1 MAKLSWEVLYV
12 QIGDKILYPMHGA
25 GTIEKIESREILGEV
40 KEYYILNISCGGM
53 SLMLPVD
60 NCDKIGVR
68 NIVSD
73 EELEEALCI
82 LGQESTQMLDNW
94 NKRQRDNMEKLK
106 TGEIL
111 ITAEI
116 VRNLTRMDRCK
127 KLSAGEKK
135 MLSNAKKVLV
145 SEVMLVR
152 NLDRDEALELV
163 EASI

>member
-1 MAKLSWEVLYV
+1 MYK
-12 QIGDKILYPMHGA
+12 IGDKIVYPMHGA

-68 NIVSD
+68 TIVS
-73 EELEEALCI
+73 EVELREALCI

-94 NKRQRDNMEKLK
+94 NKRQRANMEKLK
-106 TGEIL
+106 SGEIL
-111 ITAEI
+111 VTAEI
-116 VRNLTRMDRCK
+116 VRNLTRIDRCK

-145 SEVMLVR
+145 SEIMLVR
-152 NLDRDEALELV
+152 NLDQKEALELV
-163 EASI
+163 ERSI

>member
-1 MAKLSWEVLYV
+1 MYK
-12 QIGDKILYPMHGA
+12 IGDKILYPMHGA

-40 KEYYILNISCGGM
+40 KDYYILSISCGGM

-60 NCDKIGVR
+60 NCDKVGVR
-68 NIVSD
+68 TIVSE
-73 EELEEALCI
+73 EELREALCV

-94 NKRQRDNMEKLK
+94 NKRQRENMEKLK

-152 NLDRDEALELV
+152 DLDRDEALELV
-163 EASI
+163 EGSI